1 MSKVTIPWNQ
11 DPSDCLTLD
20 FSESSSEGNVAV
32 VHITSTPNNI
42 IPEGGTVP
50 VQRVKIIRFKGAQD
64 ILSSELADGFVADA
78 VLRVLQ
84 QPNDDI
90 VATFEDIYSIYG
102 TEEAKSTY
110 QVQPS
115 NL

>member
-1 MSKVTIPWNQ
+1 MSKVNIPWNQ

-20 FSESSSEGNVAV
+20 FLEGSSEGNVAV
-32 VHITSTPNNI
+32 VHITSTSNNI

-50 VQRVKIIRFKGAQD
+50 VQRVKIIRFRGAQD

-110 QVQPS
+110 PVQS
-115 NL
+115 NNL

>member
-1 MSKVTIPWNQ
+1 MSKVNIPWNQ

-20 FSESSSEGNVAV
+20 FLEGSSEGNVAV
-32 VHITSTPNNI
+32 VNITSTPNNV

-50 VQRVKIIRFKGAQD
+50 VQRVKVIRFRGAQD
-64 ILSSELADGFVADA
+64 ILSSELAEGFVADA

-90 VATFEDIYSIYG
+90 VATFEDIYSVYES
-102 TEEAKSTY
+102 EEAKSTY
-110 QVQPS
+110 QLQSS

>member
-1 MSKVTIPWNQ
+1 MSKINIPWNQ
-11 DPSDCLTLD
+11 DPADCLTLNFPD
-20 FSESSSEGNVAV
+20 EATGSDV
-32 VHITSTPNNI
+32 VVVPITSTPNNV

-50 VQRVKIIRFKGAQD
+50 VQRVKVIRFEGAQD
-64 ILSSELADGFVADA
+64 ILSSELAEGFVADA

-90 VATFEDIYSIYG
+90 VATFEDIYSVYES
-102 TEEAKSTY
+102 EEVKSTY
-110 QVQPS
+110 QFQPS